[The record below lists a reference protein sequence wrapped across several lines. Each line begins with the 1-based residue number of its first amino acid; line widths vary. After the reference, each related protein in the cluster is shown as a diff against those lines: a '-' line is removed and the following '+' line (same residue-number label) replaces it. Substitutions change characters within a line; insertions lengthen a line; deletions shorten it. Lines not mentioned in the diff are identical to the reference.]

1 MNNEKT
7 AIFGRILY
15 PPRFLKRIVML
26 HIKET
31 IVVEGKFDREK
42 LKKVTDAPVICTG
55 GFSLYSNKNII
66 NSIRKMAKTTG
77 VLILTDS
84 DSAGFRIRNYI
95 RQCVGKD
102 GIVKHAYIPSV
113 EGKERR
119 KEKAGKEGLLGVEG
133 MSEALLAE
141 ILKTATEVKACNADE
156 PRITKAV
163 LFEDGLSGSDESA
176 IKRRRLEKLLGLPPR
191 LSANALIDV
200 LNGAIGFAEYKKVIE
215 TLKNQD

>member
-1 MNNEKT
+1 
-7 AIFGRILY
+7 
-15 PPRFLKRIVML
+15 ML

-31 IVVEGKFDREK
+31 IVVEGKYDRER
-42 LKKVTDAPVICTG
+42 LKKITDAAIICTG

-66 NSIRKMAKTTG
+66 NSIRKMVKTTG

-95 RQCVGKD
+95 KQCVGND
-102 GIVKHAYIPSV
+102 GVVKHAYIPSI

-133 MSEALLAE
+133 MSEELLAD
-141 ILKTATEVKACNADE
+141 ILKTVTEVKAENRENE
-156 PRITKAV
+156 PKITKAM
-163 LFEDGLSGSDESA
+163 LFEDGLSGSEESA
-176 IKRRRLEKLLGLPPR
+176 VKRRKLEKLLGLPPR

-200 LNGAIGFAEYKKVIE
+200 LNGAIGFEEYKKA
-215 TLKNQD
+215 LKEI

>member
-1 MNNEKT
+1 
-7 AIFGRILY
+7 
-15 PPRFLKRIVML
+15 ML

-31 IVVEGKFDREK
+31 IVVEGKYDRER
-42 LKKVTDAPVICTG
+42 LKKITDAVIICTN

-95 RQCVGKD
+95 KQCVGNN
-102 GIVKHAYIPSV
+102 GVVKHAYIPSI

-119 KEKAGKEGLLGVEG
+119 KDKAGKEGILGVEG
-133 MSEALLAE
+133 MSEKLLAD
-141 ILKTATEVKACNADE
+141 ILKTVTEVSVPENKNE
-156 PRITKAV
+156 PRITKV
-163 LFEDGLSGSDESA
+163 MLYEDGLSGGEESA
-176 IKRRRLEKLLGLPPR
+176 TRRRKLEKLLGLPPR

-200 LNGAIGFAEYKKVIE
+200 LNCAIGFVEYKKA
-215 TLKNQD
+215 LKKID

>member
-1 MNNEKT
+1 
-7 AIFGRILY
+7 
-15 PPRFLKRIVML
+15 ML

-31 IVVEGKFDREK
+31 IVVEGKYDRER
-42 LKKVTDAPVICTG
+42 LKKITDAAIICTG

-95 RQCVGKD
+95 KQCVGND
-102 GIVKHAYIPSV
+102 GVVKHAYIPSI

-133 MSEALLAE
+133 MSEELLAD
-141 ILKTATEVKACNADE
+141 ILKTVTEVKAENRENE
-156 PRITKAV
+156 PKITKTM
-163 LFEDGLSGSDESA
+163 LFEDGLSGGEESA
-176 IKRRRLEKLLGLPPR
+176 VKRRKLEKLLGLPPR

-200 LNGAIGFAEYKKVIE
+200 LNGAVGFEEYKKA
-215 TLKNQD
+215 LKEI